1 MAHVVGACENCLH
14 RKGNECDVIREP
26 AYLWR
31 RGRKCWAY
39 TEDAHALLRR
49 YRDIYRHYASV
60 EPVPASVRRKYNAE
74 VKRLM
79 GIIRGKGD
87 ERENLGGKV

>member
-14 RKGNECDVIREP
+14 RKGNECDAIREP

-39 TEDAHALLRR
+39 TEDARALQRR
-49 YRDIYRHYASV
+49 YRDIYRHFT
-60 EPVPASVRRKYNAE
+60 PARFE
-74 VKRLM
+74 QLVK
-79 GIIRGKGD
+79 
-87 ERENLGGKV
+87 EFQEQAVS